1 MALVYSFCF
10 DLVKFF
16 RWEWSVKFAMA
27 ALILHLNIPAE
38 KMIGYYRGEVKT
50 VRARATN
57 GQTIQFPASAL
68 QKFILP
74 DGIRGRFRIEFDENF
89 KFIGLTPLSDT
100 E

>member
-1 MALVYSFCF
+1 
-10 DLVKFF
+10 
-16 RWEWSVKFAMA
+16 MA

-74 DGIRGRFRIEFDENF
+74 EGIRGPFRIEFDDNF
-89 KFIGLTPLSDT
+89 KVVALTAIPQP